1 MDIHQEDNHQTR
13 ERLPR
18 SRPDARPVN
27 PPVLITLLVLAFAAG
42 LIVARLPIL
51 STFLS
56 PVPSGPSP
64 IPPTALPPSP
74 TPPPTPTPTSPDG
87 DTLETLYIDILPDD
101 FDQIVAKR
109 REALELGILLA
120 TDQDFVP
127 ATIRFRQEEIPVE
140 LRLKGDWSDHYAYDK
155 WSFRVETEGE
165 HALLGMHTF
174 SLQDPSTRSY
184 LNEWAFLE
192 NLRREDVLAVR
203 YHFVHVVL
211 NGEHKG
217 IYALEE
223 AFARELFE
231 SQGRREGLIIRY
243 EEDLLWE
250 YRAFYDDQT
259 MAPGVERFY
268 VIDDF
273 ETARIAEDP
282 ILSAQRDA
290 AIGLLRGVWTGE
302 RAAASVFDVEQM
314 GTFLALTDLWNA
326 EHALIWHNLRYY
338 YNPITA
344 RLEPVVFDSQA
355 LPDYLD
361 PDIVGLPEDAFY
373 EDPQVRAAYVRAL
386 RRFIQPEYVD
396 ALEAELGPQFAALQA
411 ALATEFNEKHLEAPW
426 DTLRRRQE
434 LLRQMLTPYQMVYAY
449 IENPPSTSSEVLD
462 LQVGNLVDLPVEVVG
477 LEVGGEVF
485 PASGSWVA
493 ADSAHRVVPPA
504 ATDGDALI
512 LRALPDEATSMPY
525 VHLQVPDL
533 PPTATVEASSPILMT
548 RLWGLTRVH
557 TTTILPGYPAPLE
570 QGPLPEFPTVAQTL
584 EQHPIL
590 ERVSG
595 EDTLRIPR
603 GDWEIT
609 GDLILPQGFGLRL
622 APGTTLRFGA
632 ESILL
637 ATGPLDFQG
646 TAEDPIVL
654 RPSADTWQGVVV
666 LQAGAPSRWEHVTV
680 EAASFVDRDGWIL
693 TGGITFYESPIQLEN
708 CHILHSRGEDG
719 INVVRTEFGF
729 VASEFAHTASD
740 AFDADFASGIIE
752 GCSFHDIGGDGI
764 DVSGSEVEVY
774 AVRML
779 DVGDKGISVGEASRL
794 TAVDISV
801 ENVGF
806 GLVSKDLSHA
816 TLSDATITAA
826 RVAGLAAYIKKPAY
840 GPASVVATDVTF
852 TDMPSERQTLVQTGS
867 WIELEGER
875 IYGTEV
881 DVDAL
886 YDDEG

>member
-1 MDIHQEDNHQTR
+1 MDIQQETDRQTSIR
-13 ERLPR
+13 RPRRSQRLT
-18 SRPDARPVN
+18 N
-27 PPVLITLLVLAFAAG
+27 PPALITLLVLAFFAG
-42 LIVARLPIL
+42 LWVARLPVL
-51 STFLS
+51 TPCLS
-56 PVPSGPSP
+56 PAPSGPSP
-64 IPPTALPPSP
+64 VPPTQVPPSP
-74 TPPPTPTPTSPDG
+74 TPPATPTPTSPEG

-120 TDQDFVP
+120 TDDDFVP
-127 ATIRFRQEEIPVE
+127 ATIRFREEEIPVE

-155 WSFRVETEGE
+155 WSFRVETEGD

-174 SLQDPSTRSY
+174 SLQDPSTRSH

-231 SQGRREGLIIRY
+231 AQGRREGLIIRY

-282 ILSAQRDA
+282 VLSAQRDT
-290 AIGLLRGVWTGE
+290 AIGLLRSVWTGE
-302 RAAASVFDVEQM
+302 RSAASVFGLEQM

-344 RLEPVVFDSQA
+344 RLEPVVFDTQA
-355 LPDYLD
+355 LPSYLD
-361 PDIVGLPEDAFY
+361 PDVVGLPEEAFY
-373 EDPQVRAAYVRAL
+373 EDPQIRAAYVRAL
-386 RRFIQPEYVD
+386 RRFIEPGYVD
-396 ALEAELGPQFAALQA
+396 GLEAELGPQFDALQA
-411 ALATEFNEKHLEAPW
+411 ALATEFDAERLAAPW
-426 DTLRRRQE
+426 GTLRRRQD
-434 LLRQMLTPYQMVYAY
+434 LLRQMLTPYQTVYAY
-449 IENPPSTSSEVLD
+449 VENPAPDASEALD
-462 LQVGNLVDLPVEVVG
+462 LQVGNLVDLPVEVIS
-477 LEVGGEVF
+477 LEIGGETL
-485 PASGSWVA
+485 PASESWVT
-493 ADSAHRVVPPA
+493 ADSAHRIVPPP
-504 ATDGDALI
+504 ATDGDRLV

-525 VHLQVPDL
+525 VHLQVPSL
-533 PPTATVEASSPILMT
+533 APTATTASPPILTT
-548 RLWGLTRVH
+548 RLWGMTRVH
-557 TTTILPGYPAPLE
+557 TTTVLPGYPAPLE
-570 QGPLPEFPTVAQTL
+570 EGPLPQIPTVAQVL
-584 EQHPIL
+584 EQHPFL

-595 EDTLRIPR
+595 EDTLRIAG
-603 GDWEIT
+603 GDWDVT
-609 GDLILPQGFGLRL
+609 GDLILPQGFGLRVE
-622 APGTTLRFGA
+622 PGTTLRFGP

-637 ATGPLDFQG
+637 ATGPLNFQG
-646 TAEDPIVL
+646 TAEAPIVL

-666 LQAGAPSRWEHVTV
+666 LQADAASRWEHVTV
-680 EAASFVDRDGWIL
+680 ESTSFVDREGWVL
-693 TGGITFYESPIQLEN
+693 TGGITFYESPIQLEH
-708 CHILHSRGEDG
+708 CRILHSQGEDG
-719 INVVRTEFGF
+719 INVVRAEFGF
-729 VASEFAHTASD
+729 AASEFAHAASD
-740 AFDADFASGIIE
+740 AFDGDFAQGIVE

-764 DVSGSEVEVY
+764 DVSGSQVEVY
-774 AVRML
+774 SVRL
-779 DVGDKGISVGEASRL
+779 RDVGDKGISVGEASRL
-794 TAVDISV
+794 TAVDV
-801 ENVGF
+801 TLENVRF

-816 TLSDATITAA
+816 TLSDATIAGA
-826 RVAGLAAYIKKPAY
+826 RLAGLAAYIKKPAY
-840 GPASVVATDVTF
+840 GPASITATGVTF
-852 TDMPSERQTLVQTGS
+852 ADVPPERRTLVQTGS
-867 WIELEGER
+867 WIDLEGER

-886 YDDEG
+886 YDNEGQ